1 MLASFADLSLTS
13 VILIAGVLAFVAE
26 RIAEALG
33 WVRPA
38 NALRRENTDLIRR
51 NEQLEATVERHTKSL
66 ADQASE
72 IRELKA
78 QVAELKARDQASVL
92 IALQSAQEAAIA
104 RYDHLIGHQDQ
115 TITVLGEIRDLLK
128 NGRST

>member
-1 MLASFADLSLTS
+1 MLASFADLSLPN
-13 VILIAGVLAFVAE
+13 IIIICGILAFVAE

-38 NALRRENTDLIRR
+38 NVLRIENTDLIRR
-51 NEQLEATVERHTKSL
+51 NQQLEEAVERHTKSL
-66 ADQASE
+66 ENQSHE

-92 IALQSAQEAAIA
+92 VALQTAQDAAIS
-104 RYDHLIGHQDQ
+104 RYNQVLLHQDAA
-115 TITVLGEIRDLLK
+115 TKILSDIRDILS